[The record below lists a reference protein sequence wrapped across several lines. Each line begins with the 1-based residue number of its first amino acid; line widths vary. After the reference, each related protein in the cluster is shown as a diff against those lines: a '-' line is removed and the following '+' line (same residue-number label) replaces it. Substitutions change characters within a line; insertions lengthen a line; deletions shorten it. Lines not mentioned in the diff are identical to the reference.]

1 MLTSIVSIM
10 RKGNNSTVWHVISF
24 KTLIGALVIT
34 IVLPT
39 IQAFAGTI
47 VLDNIHDT
55 YDTSPYIS
63 MFEDPTSQLSAQDI
77 IKNDLLKKF
86 QDNTSKGINKGYSNS
101 SWWFYFSV
109 HNRSSHTHW
118 LVDLSFPTMD
128 YFEFYNVNEK
138 GITCIA
144 KGGDIFPFGHRK
156 IALNNFIL
164 PLTLGYNEKA
174 HYLIRVKTTSEVII
188 PLQIRTYTSLLENSI
203 KEYGGLWFYFGIM
216 MAMFLYNLFL
226 LITLRDISY
235 LYYILYVLFSA
246 LSNISFNGIAYQFFW
261 PDSPWFHSVS
271 IVFLGNLAIISFM
284 LFTRNFL
291 MTRNF
296 LHWYDTLLK
305 IFIALI
311 VPVIIAIPLAPLSFS
326 IICLNTEVIVATLLA
341 FIACVIAVKNKYK
354 PAYFY
359 LASMIAVFLGVSLIS
374 LRNFGILP
382 DVFITRY
389 GFHLGTSIDVI
400 LLSIALGYRYNLI
413 KDENE
418 KLVILKN
425 EIEIARTIYNSIV
438 QTNIPELTNVAIETI
453 LMPTEVIG
461 GDIAEIH
468 LINEDTVGIFI
479 ADISGHGIPAAIGAA
494 MVKMACAHASQY
506 DEFPDKYLLSIENT
520 LSQRIGN
527 QFVTAIYAVVDTKK
541 MTVAT
546 SNAGHYAMV
555 LCKVDGSIVQLRPKG
570 GAIGFYPN
578 AFFAVA
584 RENIGK
590 GDRIV
595 LFTDGIVE
603 LRNTKGE
610 LFGEDRF
617 IDIIREYNGKSIK
630 ALKNEILAAAYR
642 WIYPHKN
649 FDDDFTL
656 VIVDIV

>member
-1 MLTSIVSIM
+1 MNCIHLDKAI
-10 RKGNNSTVWHVISF
+10 KSTVCQVEPYKAFIF
-24 KTLIGALVIT
+24 AIVVM
-34 IVLPT
+34 IVLSSL
-39 IQAFAGTI
+39 QAFAGTV
-47 VLDNIHDT
+47 VLDDTNDT
-55 YDTSPYIS
+55 YDTTPYIS
-63 MFEDPTSQLSAQDI
+63 ILEDTTSLLSVEDI
-77 IKNDLLKKF
+77 IKHGLLTKF
-86 QDNTSKGINKGYSNS
+86 KDNTRKGINKGYSDS

-109 HNRSSHTHW
+109 HNISSHTHW

-128 YFEFYNVNEK
+128 YFEFYSVNEK

-144 KGGDIFPFGHRK
+144 KEGDVFPFYHRK

-188 PLQIRTYTSLLENSI
+188 PLKIRTYSSLLENSI

-216 MAMFLYNLFL
+216 IAMFLYNLFL

-246 LSNISFNGIAYQFFW
+246 LSNISFNGLAYQFFW
-261 PDSPWFHSVS
+261 PNSPWFHNVS
-271 IVFLGNLAIISFM
+271 IVFLGNLAIVSFM

-296 LHWYDTLLK
+296 LQWYDTLIQ

-326 IICLNTEVIVATLLA
+326 IICLNTEVIAATLLA
-341 FIACVIAVKNKYK
+341 FIACLIAIKNKYR

-359 LASMIAVFLGVSLIS
+359 LASMVAVFFGVSLIS

-418 KLVILKN
+418 KLMVLKN
-425 EIEIARTIYNSIV
+425 EIEIAKTIYNSIV
-438 QTNIPELTNVAIETI
+438 QTQIPELPHVSIEAVI
-453 LMPTEVIG
+453 LPAEVIG
-461 GDIAEIH
+461 GDIIEIQQ
-468 LINEDTVGIFI
+468 IDDGKIGVFI
-479 ADISGHGIPAAIGAA
+479 ADISGHGIPASIGAT
-494 MVKMACAHASQY
+494 MVKMACANANQY
-506 DEFPDKYLLSIENT
+506 AAFPDTYLHSIEDM
-520 LSQRIGN
+520 LSSRIGN
-527 QFVTAIYAVVDTKK
+527 QFITAAYAVINIKK
-541 MTVAT
+541 MTVTT

-555 LCKVDGSIVQLRPKG
+555 IGKADGSIMQLRPKG

-578 AFFAVA
+578 AFFAI
-584 RENIGK
+584 EEEKIGK
-590 GDRIV
+590 GDRII
-595 LFTDGIVE
+595 LFTDGIIE
-603 LRNTKGE
+603 SRNAKGE
-610 LFGEDRF
+610 LFGEERLLE
-617 IDIIREYNGKSIK
+617 IIREYKGKNIS
-630 ALKNEILAAAYR
+630 ALKNEIVNAAYR
-642 WIYPHKN
+642 WIYPEKK
-649 FDDDFTL
+649 FEDDFTL
-656 VIVDIV
+656 IIIDII